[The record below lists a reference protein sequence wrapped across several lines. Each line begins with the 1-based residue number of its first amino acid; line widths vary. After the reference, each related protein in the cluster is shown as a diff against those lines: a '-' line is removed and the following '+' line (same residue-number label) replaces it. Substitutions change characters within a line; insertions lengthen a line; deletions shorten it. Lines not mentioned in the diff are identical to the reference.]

1 MLCNELTSKEATY
14 GKINLLYINPYFVQP
29 THLTNCFIEAALF
42 ASYTSFHNKER
53 SSEVEIVLFFSHFGY
68 AATGKGSD
76 LWGLELFVKGGI
88 IDLANVKSMKKRSLN
103 LHRCYVTS

>member
-1 MLCNELTSKEATY
+1 MLCNELTSKEMTY
-14 GKINLLYINPYFVQP
+14 GKINLLYINPYFAQP

-53 SSEVEIVLFFSHFGY
+53 SAAVEIVLFFHTS
-68 AATGKGSD
+68 AAQQMGKGSD

-103 LHRCYVTS
+103 LHRCYVTN